1 MDQPKIFIKTAPFV
15 LKMGRVVD
23 GHIIICLDPHQ
34 YPLIELHQTIL
45 KMERWARTENIKKQI
60 CGQNYKN
67 FIFES
72 SIKTSERDVK
82 YIELKINVI
91 LNEIIFHSDV
101 NITLCCDYI
110 WESENNYGLNF
121 YLHEIIFL

>member
-1 MDQPKIFIKTAPFV
+1 MDQTKIFIKITPFV
-15 LKMGRVVD
+15 LKMGRVID
-23 GHIIICLDPHQ
+23 GYLILCLDPHQ
-34 YPLIELHQTIL
+34 HPLIELHRTIL
-45 KMERWARTENIKKQI
+45 KMERWARTENIKRQI

-82 YIELKINVI
+82 YLELKINVA

-110 WESENNYGLNF
+110 WESENKYGLNF
-121 YLHEIIFL
+121 YLYEIGQ